1 LHLEVDQNNP
11 DHHLVS
17 FVFDAVYSGR

>member
-1 LHLEVDQNNP
+1 LRLEVDQHNP

-17 FVFDAVYSGR
+17 FVFDAVFIGW